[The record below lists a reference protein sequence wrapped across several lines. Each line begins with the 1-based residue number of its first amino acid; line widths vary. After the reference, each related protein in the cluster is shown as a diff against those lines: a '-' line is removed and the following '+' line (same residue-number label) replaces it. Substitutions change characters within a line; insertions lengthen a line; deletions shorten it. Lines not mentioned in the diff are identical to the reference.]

1 MRLEWDKE
9 SEKLYETGVSD
20 VAIYV
25 QDEKGAYGK
34 GVAWNGCTG
43 VTESPDG
50 AEATDLYADNI
61 KYLTMR
67 SKENLGATVTAYM
80 YPDEFKICDGT
91 ASIIPGVTI
100 GQQARR
106 TFGLAYKT
114 LIGNDVVG
122 TDYGFKLHLLYG
134 CSASPSS
141 KDYKTT
147 NDSPEAIEFS
157 WELKT
162 TEIKVGKIG
171 DVEYKPTSSL
181 VVDSSLFTTEEQ
193 KAKLNKLLDTIY
205 GSESEEASLPTPA
218 QVIAILKGEDTQ
230 SVG

>member
-1 MRLEWDKE
+1 MSKLVWDAT

-20 VAIYV
+20 VALYV
-25 QDEKGAYGK
+25 QDTKGKYGT

-43 VTESPDG
+43 VSESPDG

-67 SKENLGATVTAYM
+67 SKENLNATVTAYM
-80 YPDEFKICDGT
+80 YPDAFKVCDGT
-91 ASIIPGVTI
+91 AEIATGVTI

-106 TFGLAYKT
+106 SFGLAYKT
-114 LIGNDVVG
+114 LVGNDVVG

-134 CSASPSS
+134 CTASPSS
-141 KDYKTT
+141 KDYKSV
-147 NDSPEAIEFS
+147 NDNPEAIEFS

-162 TEIKVGKIG
+162 TEVTVGKIG

-181 VVDSSLFTTEEQ
+181 VIDSALFTTEEQ
-193 KAKLNKLLDTIY
+193 KTSLNKLLDTIY
-205 GSESEEASLPTPA
+205 GNETTEPTLPLPA
-218 QVIAILKGEDTQ
+218 DVIKILNGEQ
-230 SVG
+230 AQG